1 MERFRYRLRAIEV
14 LMHDGTRK
22 RYPIDGLTDD
32 IERDRNTYRNL
43 YGARKVLFTYVTI
56 HDDG

>member
-14 LMHDGTRK
+14 LMHDGTRM
-22 RYPIDGLTDD
+22 RHPIDGLTDN
-32 IERDRNTYRNL
+32 IERDRNIYRNL

-56 HDDG
+56 A